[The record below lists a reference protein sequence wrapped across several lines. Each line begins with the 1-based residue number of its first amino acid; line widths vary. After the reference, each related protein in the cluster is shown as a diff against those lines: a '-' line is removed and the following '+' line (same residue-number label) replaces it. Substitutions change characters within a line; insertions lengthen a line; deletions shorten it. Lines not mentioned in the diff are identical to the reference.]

1 MSSISA
7 SMQYGGQA
15 MNSLS
20 WGMATTAH
28 NLANVNTAGFK
39 PQHPVYATGPDG
51 WGVQVDAVLQ
61 DVTARGQQPASV
73 QRDVTV
79 NASSVATYAN
89 SNASATDVAREMA
102 NMVATSAGYTANA
115 KVVASADAMLGYLL
129 DIKA

>member
-7 SMQYGGQA
+7 SMQYGAQA

-28 NLANVNTAGFK
+28 NLANVSTAGFK

-61 DVTARGQQPASV
+61 DVTARGQQPATV
-73 QRDVTV
+73 QRELGYNTASAGTV
-79 NASSVATYAN
+79 ESVRP
-89 SNASATDVAREMA
+89 SATDIAREMA
-102 NMVATSAGYTANA
+102 QMVATSAGYNANA
-115 KVVASADAMLGYLL
+115 KVEASADAMLGYIL

>member
-1 MSSISA
+1 MSSISV

-51 WGVQVDAVLQ
+51 WGVQVEAVLQ
-61 DVTARGQQPASV
+61 DVTARGQQPATV
-73 QRDVTV
+73 QRDVSNSV
-79 NASSVATYAN
+79 GPADASVSLGH
-89 SNASATDVAREMA
+89 SATDVAREMA
-102 NMVATSAGYTANA
+102 NMVATNAGYTANA
-115 KVVASADAMLGYLL
+115 KVLATADAMLGYLL
-129 DIKA
+129 DVKA

>member
-1 MSSISA
+1 
-7 SMQYGGQA
+7 MQYGGQA